1 MRLID
6 DFEKIVCAVL
16 LLGMTAL
23 GFANIVVRYGTSH
36 SFAATEELLTGGFVL
51 LTVFGAAIAARRGEH
66 LAVELISD
74 LLPPPARRVVIWLAG
89 ALSVALLV
97 ASVWFTIG
105 LVQNQIRTGMT
116 SYALNLPLWWYSAAV
131 PLGFA
136 LVLVRYVQ
144 ALVRGPERD
153 G

>member
-23 GFANIVVRYGTSH
+23 GFANIVVRYGTNH

-74 LLPPPARRVVIWLAG
+74 LLPAPARHVVIWIA
-89 ALSVALLV
+89 AVLSIALLA

-105 LVQNQIRTGMT
+105 LVRNQLSTGMT

-131 PLGFA
+131 PFGFA

-144 ALVRGPERD
+144 ALIKGPERD
-153 G
+153 E

>member
-1 MRLID
+1 MLD
-6 DFEKIVCAVL
+6 NFEKIVCAVL

-74 LLPPPARRVVIWLAG
+74 LLPPAARRVVIVLAAG
-89 ALSVALLV
+89 LSILLLA

-105 LVQNQIRTGMT
+105 LVQNQLSTGMK

-131 PLGFA
+131 PVGFA
-136 LVLVRYVQ
+136 MVLIRYVQ
-144 ALVRGPERD
+144 ALMRGPERD
-153 G
+153 E

>member
-1 MRLID
+1 MRLFD

-66 LAVELISD
+66 LAVDLISD
-74 LLPPPARRVVIWLAG
+74 LLPARARQVVIWLAAG
-89 ALSVALLV
+89 LSVALLG

-105 LVQNQIRTGMT
+105 LVQNQISTGMR
-116 SYALNLPLWWYSAAV
+116 SYALSLPLWWYSAAV

-136 LVLVRYVQ
+136 LILLRYLQ
-144 ALVRGPERD
+144 ALIRGPDRD
-153 G
+153 D

>member
-1 MRLID
+1 MRSRPGADGASAGAGGGSDLGAAG
-6 DFEKIVCAVL
+6 VGPGRLLRPVL
-16 LLGMTAL
+16 
-23 GFANIVVRYGTSH
+23 
-36 SFAATEELLTGGFVL
+36 
-51 LTVFGAAIAARRGEH
+51 VFGAAIAARRGEH

-74 LLPPPARRVVIWLAG
+74 LLPPPARRAVIWLAG
-89 ALSVALLV
+89 ALSAALLV

>member
-1 MRLID
+1 MRLLD
-6 DFEKIVCAVL
+6 NFEKIVCAVL

-74 LLPPPARRVVIWLAG
+74 LLPPAARRVVIVLAAG
-89 ALSVALLV
+89 LSILLLA

-105 LVQNQIRTGMT
+105 LVQNQLSTGMK

-131 PLGFA
+131 PVGFA
-136 LVLVRYVQ
+136 MVLIRYVQ
-144 ALVRGPERD
+144 ALMRGPERD
-153 G
+153 E